1 MLAVIDL
8 VLPLFGLIILG
19 YIAGRIARIP
29 FEGLAWMIFSSS
41 ILRFPHY
48 SINCY
53 QVPR

>member
-29 FEGLAWMIFSSS
+29 FEGLAWMNFFIIYIALPALF
-41 ILRFPHY
+41 Y
-48 SINCY
+48 
-53 QVPR
+53 